1 MPQSRRCFVISPIG
15 QPDTAVRYHADDVY
29 RFIIRPAL
37 EKFGIEPE
45 RSDEI
50 SESGR
55 ITEQMFER
63 IFRADL
69 CVAVLTGFNP
79 NVFYEL
85 AVAQCAA
92 RPSLL
97 LIEQGLTLPFD
108 VKDLRTIEYQLQP
121 IGPLVDGYYADLVA
135 DQVRELVACN
145 WTVPGLFEQFR
156 FAPRLQTEQ
165 QVRWL
170 LQETR
175 PKTLQCTVDCS
186 FTLPFDPERRISI
199 VTGDVVELSV
209 SGKLVELGINAIV
222 SLENTYFQLDS
233 YFSTSMS
240 GKLRYLDAEKTAG
253 GQLRDSLQEGLDQK
267 LRERDIVLPAAPGT
281 VIPTS
286 THALQKQGVKAVFHV
301 AGMQGA
307 PGDGYELLDEVVDDC
322 VRGVFDAFA
331 EQAQAMRLET
341 LMLPMLGS
349 FMTRLD
355 QLEVVRRIFRTVLL
369 KMEYLPG
376 CRHVFLLAWI
386 ESQRVALRRIA
397 EELGLQTIVEPL
409 GNDKPASDQAGGQ
422 N

>member
-15 QPDTAVRYHADDVY
+15 QPGTAVRHHADDVY

-50 SESGR
+50 SESGQ

-69 CVAVLTGFNP
+69 CVVVLTGFNP

-92 RPSLL
+92 RPTLL
-97 LIEQGLTLPFD
+97 LLEQGLILPFD

-121 IGPLVDGYYADLVA
+121 IGPLVDGYYSDIME
-135 DQVRELVACN
+135 DQVRELVACD

-165 QVRWL
+165 QVRRL
-170 LQETR
+170 LQEAR
-175 PKTLQCTVDCS
+175 PKTLQCTSDCS
-186 FTLPFDPERRISI
+186 FALPFDPERRISI
-199 VTGDVVELSV
+199 VTGDIVELSV
-209 SGKLVELGINAIV
+209 SGKLVEFGIDAIA

-233 YFSTSMS
+233 YFATSMS

-253 GQLRDSLQEGLDQK
+253 GRLRDSLREGLDQK
-267 LRERDIVLPAAPGT
+267 IQESGILLPAAPGT

-286 THALQKQGVKAVFHV
+286 THALQKQGVKALFHV
-301 AGMQGA
+301 AGTQGA
-307 PGDGYELLDEVVDDC
+307 PGDGYELLDEAVDDC

-341 LMLPMLGS
+341 LLLPMFGS

-369 KMEYLPG
+369 KMEYMHG

-386 ESQRVALRRIA
+386 ESQRAALRQIA
-397 EELGLQTIVEPL
+397 GELGLQTIVETP
-409 GNDKPASDQAGGQ
+409 DHTMQAADQAGSLQ
-422 N
+422 